1 MKKYEKKSF
10 LTSVFLFFIPLA
22 IFASIVLYMYHQ
34 DKIKDIQ
41 QNILYQMR
49 DYTFDFKNDKFIL
62 DVVEFDNKKEL
73 FKLYRCKE
81 GFCSYFKAA
90 NSGLYL
96 LKVIFPQEKYE
107 KIYEEFI
114 IKIFKFSIIVMFILL
129 ILSFGFAFYS
139 LRPMREALYLL
150 ENFLKDIIHDL
161 NTPST
166 SILLNSK
173 LLRKRGDFEEIE
185 RIELSAKTISSLYKN
200 LEFIS
205 QKGIEKNEN
214 ISIEE
219 VINSKIEVLQKL
231 YPTIVFKKDIEDF
244 YVKTNENAFER
255 ILDNLLTNACKYN
268 KKNGIVHIYASN
280 NKIIIKDTGIGIKNV
295 GKVFDRYYKET
306 DRGLGIGLSIV
317 KKLCDAL
324 DIKIS
329 IKSKIEEGTSVEL
342 VL

>member
-1 MKKYEKKSF
+1 
-10 LTSVFLFFIPLA
+10 
-22 IFASIVLYMYHQ
+22 
-34 DKIKDIQ
+34 
-41 QNILYQMR
+41 
-49 DYTFDFKNDKFIL
+49 
-62 DVVEFDNKKEL
+62 
-73 FKLYRCKE
+73 
-81 GFCSYFKAA
+81 
-90 NSGLYL
+90 
-96 LKVIFPQEKYE
+96 
-107 KIYEEFI
+107 
-114 IKIFKFSIIVMFILL
+114 MFILL

>member
-1 MKKYEKKSF
+1 LKKYEKKSF

-22 IFASIVLYMYHQ
+22 IFSSIVLYMYHQ
-34 DKIKDIQ
+34 DKIKDIE

-49 DYTFDFKNDKFIL
+49 DYTFDFKSDKFIL
-62 DVVEFDNKKEL
+62 DVVEYDNNKEL
-73 FKLYRCKE
+73 FKLYKCKE

-90 NSGLYL
+90 DSGLYL
-96 LKVIFPQEKYE
+96 LKVVFPQEKYE
-107 KIYEEFI
+107 KIYKDFI
-114 IKIFKFSIIVMFILL
+114 VKIFKFSVVVMFILL
-129 ILSFGFAFYS
+129 FLSFGFAFYS

-173 LLRKRGDFEEIE
+173 LLKRHGDFEEIE

-200 LEFIS
+200 LEFIT

-214 ISIEE
+214 ISVSQ
-219 VINSKIEVLQKL
+219 VINSKIDVLHKL
-231 YPTIVFKKDIEDF
+231 YPTIIFKKDIEDF
-244 YVKTNENAFER
+244 FIKTNENALER

-268 KKNGIVHIYASN
+268 KKNGIVHIIASKN
-280 NKIIIKDTGIGIKNV
+280 RIIIKDTGIGIKNV
-295 GKVFDRYYKET
+295 SRVFDRYYKET

-317 KKLCDAL
+317 KKLCSAL
-324 DIKIS
+324 DIKIT

>member
-62 DVVEFDNKKEL
+62 DVVEYDNKKEL

-214 ISIEE
+214 ISIEK

-244 YVKTNENAFER
+244 YIKTNENAFER

-268 KKNGIVHIYASN
+268 KKNGTVYIYASN

-295 GKVFDRYYKET
+295 GKVFDRYYRET